1 MKSFSSYIMESTSSQ
16 IKKNIET
23 TINFLEKKDKV
34 LFLTTSN
41 RSGKNADDV
50 PKSTQLAQHIQE
62 LVGMKKIEIL
72 DVSALKIFICEGNVS
87 SANGNTCGA
96 KDAILNNNEKNP
108 SGYHRCWCSI
118 NNKDDELWKVSKSLF
133 KSDCVVFFGSVRWG
147 QTNSIYQ
154 KLIERLTWLENRHS
168 TLGEENI
175 LKNIKA
181 GIIILGH
188 NYNGSTILDT
198 QRQVLRFFGF
208 NVQNSLCWHHQYT
221 HNSLDETSKGYRT
234 SNNNFYNDLKI
245 FINKQ
250 NGTEEEFN
258 NNYILK

>member
-1 MKSFSSYIMESTSSQ
+1 MESTSSQ

-41 RSGKNADDV
+41 RSGKNTDDI

-87 SANGNTCGA
+87 GANGNTCGG

-133 KSDCVVFFGSVRWG
+133 QSDCVVFFGSVRWG

-154 KLIERLTWLENRHS
+154 KLIERLCWIENRHT
-168 TLGEENI
+168 TLRESNI
-175 LKNIKA
+175 VKNIDA
-181 GIIILGH
+181 GIILTGQ
-188 NYNGSTILDT
+188 NWNGSNVIDT
-198 QRQVLRFFGF
+198 QKQVLNFYGF
-208 NVQNSLCWHHQYT
+208 NVEDDISWNWQYT
-221 HNSLDETSKGYRT
+221 NNADDETKDSYKKSISK
-234 SNNNFYNDLKI
+234 FQDDL
-245 FINKQ
+245 
-250 NGTEEEFN
+250 
-258 NNYILK
+258 L

>member
-154 KLIERLTWLENRHS
+154 KLIERLCWIENRHT
-168 TLGEENI
+168 TLRESNI
-175 LKNIKA
+175 VKDIDA
-181 GIIILGH
+181 GIVLTGQ
-188 NYNGSTILDT
+188 NWNGSNVIDT
-198 QRQVLRFFGF
+198 QKQVLKFYGF
-208 NVQNSLCWHHQYT
+208 NVVDNISWNWQYT
-221 HNSLDETSKGYRT
+221 NNANDETKDSYKKAI
-234 SNNNFYNDLKI
+234 SEFQDDL
-245 FINKQ
+245 
-250 NGTEEEFN
+250 
-258 NNYILK
+258 L

>member
-23 TINFLEKKDKV
+23 TINFLEKKNKV

-41 RSGKNADDV
+41 RSGKNTDDI

-118 NNKDDELWKVSKSLF
+118 HNKDDELWKVSKSLF
-133 KSDCVVFFGSVRWG
+133 QSDCVVFFGSVRWG

-154 KLIERLTWLENRHS
+154 KLIERLCWIENRHT
-168 TLGEENI
+168 TLRESNI
-175 LKNIKA
+175 VKNIDA
-181 GIIILGH
+181 GIILTGQ
-188 NYNGSTILDT
+188 NWNGSNVIDT
-198 QRQVLRFFGF
+198 QKQVLNFYGF
-208 NVQNSLCWHHQYT
+208 NVEDDISWNWQYT
-221 HNSLDETSKGYRT
+221 NNADDETKDSYKK
-234 SNNNFYNDLKI
+234 SISEFQDDL
-245 FINKQ
+245 
-250 NGTEEEFN
+250 
-258 NNYILK
+258 L